1 MTLVEIR
8 RQTENGHKFIQGLQ
22 YDKRLDKLARN
33 LPTFISDSLS
43 NEADSTFSIKM
54 I

>member
-22 YDKRLDKLARN
+22 YDKKP